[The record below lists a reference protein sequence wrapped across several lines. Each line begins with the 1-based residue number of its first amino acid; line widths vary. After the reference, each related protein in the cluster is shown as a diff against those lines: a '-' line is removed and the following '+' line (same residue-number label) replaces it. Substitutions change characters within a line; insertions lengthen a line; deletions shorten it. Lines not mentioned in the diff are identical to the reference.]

1 MTMQQRNWMIPG
13 IAMIL
18 LVLSL
23 IVFPSATTDKKKNAP
38 ATCCKKSMKE
48 CGGENKTKAPG
59 QLIMDNFSRQFISI
73 SFFIH

>member
-1 MTMQQRNWMIPG
+1 MQKRNWMIPG

-23 IVFPSATTDKKKNAP
+23 IVFPSATTDKKKNTHP
-38 ATCCKKSMKE
+38 TCCKKLMKE
-48 CGGENKTKAPG
+48 CGGDNKTKAPG

-73 SFFIH
+73 AFSIH